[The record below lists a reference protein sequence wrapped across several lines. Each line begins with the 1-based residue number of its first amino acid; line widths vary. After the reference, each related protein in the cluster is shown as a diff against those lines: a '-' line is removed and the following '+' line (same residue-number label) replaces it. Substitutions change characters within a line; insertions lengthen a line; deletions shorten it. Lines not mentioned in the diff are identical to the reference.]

1 MIIPCM
7 NSTSACVR
15 AGKTPL
21 VDGGRVL
28 LGCPGA
34 PGCTT
39 TGPVAGFDC
48 CPRTGNESKAAA
60 ALDASSTAH
69 TSAETLAERGSG
81 WHAPRKRP
89 SLDFSSSLDI
99 FRTLVPSSR
108 NYPSGRTIIIQ
119 LGKFQ

>member
-7 NSTSACVR
+7 NSTSACDR

-28 LGCPGA
+28 LGFPGA

-48 CPRTGNESKAAA
+48 CPRTGNESKPAA
-60 ALDASSTAH
+60 ALDASNTAH
-69 TSAETLAERGSG
+69 TSAEPLAERSWG
-81 WHAPRKRP
+81 WHAPRKRS
-89 SLDFSSSLDI
+89 SLDFSSLPNI
-99 FRTLVPSSR
+99 FRTLVPSGR
-108 NYPSGRTIIIQ
+108 DHPSGRTIIIQ